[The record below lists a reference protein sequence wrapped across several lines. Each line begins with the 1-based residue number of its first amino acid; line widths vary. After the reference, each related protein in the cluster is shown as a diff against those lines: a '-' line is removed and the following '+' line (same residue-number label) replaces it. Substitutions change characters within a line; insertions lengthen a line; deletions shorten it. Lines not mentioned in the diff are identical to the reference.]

1 MRTDIVKPNEI
12 EGTYKGFVS
21 HELDV
26 AYLLQNFGSAFSA
39 SSQELGKKMAAE
51 WINFAYSKENHETED
66 RVLVIGPGDKFGF
79 IPEETYIQEYRGGR
93 GKLLYEIGWEKCFK
107 LGELLQGV

>member
-1 MRTDIVKPNEI
+1 M
-12 EGTYKGFVS
+12 S

-39 SSQELGKKMAAE
+39 ASQELGKKMAGA
-51 WINFAYSKENHETED
+51 WVDFAYGEMLNDGKSE
-66 RVLVIGPGDKFGF
+66 VLIIGPEEKF
-79 IPEETYIQEYRGGR
+79 ELVKEVEYDEKYRGGR
-93 GKLLYEIGWEKCFK
+93 VKLLQEIGWEKCFK

>member
-1 MRTDIVKPNEI
+1 LI
-12 EGTYKGFVS
+12 S

-39 SSQELGKKMAAE
+39 QSQDLGRKMAGA
-51 WINFAYSKENHETED
+51 WVDFAYGDEINNGKGG
-66 RVLVIGPGDKFGF
+66 VLVIGPGENFEFVSEEEYDKK
-79 IPEETYIQEYRGGR
+79 YRGGR

-107 LGELLQGV
+107 FGEMLQGV

>member
-1 MRTDIVKPNEI
+1 M
-12 EGTYKGFVS
+12 S

-39 SSQELGKKMAAE
+39 SSQELGRKMAAE
-51 WINFAYSKENHETED
+51 WIDFAYREETQESEVG
-66 RVLVIGPGDKFGF
+66 VLVIGPGDVFKFVD
-79 IPEETYIQEYRGGR
+79 EETYLQKYRGGR

-107 LGELLQGV
+107 LGEMLQGV